1 MDVFE
6 IGREIQDLRCRIE
19 RVEAGVDGPH
29 ARSRA
34 HLTGTLARPGEAG
47 VHPGK
52 PPVHWNHHVS
62 QIPTFVN
69 GLLGLPPHLK
79 LDLAESKTWSCVPE
93 PLIFYVNWNA
103 GGTDEYFRLS
113 DQVFSVI
120 SVTDPNTDVVSAY
133 FSYSAH
139 MKASGKGYSA
149 YSVDGVLFGGYE
161 GETMSLTLKDSGGA
175 ALFSYNGFRFSVN
188 CGDDLQ
194 LINMYSFPAGPF
206 DLVSGASWQMQ
217 GSLVGRC

>member
-1 MDVFE
+1 V
-6 IGREIQDLRCRIE
+6 
-19 RVEAGVDGPH
+19 
-29 ARSRA
+29 RSQA

-62 QIPTFVN
+62 QLPTFVN
-69 GLLGLPPHLK
+69 GLLGLPHHLR

-93 PLIFYVNWNA
+93 PLIFYVNSNA

-113 DQVFSVI
+113 DQVVSVI
-120 SVTDPNTDVVSAY
+120 SITNPNTDIVSAY

-161 GETMSLTLKDSGGA
+161 GETCPS
-175 ALFSYNGFRFSVN
+175 
-188 CGDDLQ
+188 
-194 LINMYSFPAGPF
+194 P
-206 DLVSGASWQMQ
+206 
-217 GSLVGRC
+217 

>member
-19 RVEAGVDGPH
+19 RVEAGVDGRH
-29 ARSRA
+29 ARSQA

-113 DQVFSVI
+113 GQVFSVI
-120 SVTDPNTDVVSAY
+120 SVTDPNTDIVSAPT
-133 FSYSAH
+133 SPTPH
-139 MKASGKGYSA
+139 
-149 YSVDGVLFGGYE
+149 
-161 GETMSLTLKDSGGA
+161 T
-175 ALFSYNGFRFSVN
+175 
-188 CGDDLQ
+188 
-194 LINMYSFPAGPF
+194 
-206 DLVSGASWQMQ
+206 
-217 GSLVGRC
+217 